1 MILLYLFSECA
12 FCFSDVKT
20 ILGGNEPE
28 LASVVMEWTHQKIV
42 VILMF
47 CLSKNSFYGGLQRD
61 PVLHFG
67 GRVRL
72 ILKTLDAEFVNFA
85 IMFV

>member
-1 MILLYLFSECA
+1 MSRNWLVWLW
-12 FCFSDVKT
+12 
-20 ILGGNEPE
+20 NE
-28 LASVVMEWTHQKIV
+28 LIKKIV

-47 CLSKNSFYGGLQRD
+47 CLSKNGFYGGLQRD
-61 PVLHFG
+61 PVLHLG